1 MRKNEKVFREL
12 LNSHLLWR
20 GSWAMGSGGGVA
32 LGFVAQPVAGE
43 ASLELLDWEGDS
55 ADAPVIAACQL

>member
-1 MRKNEKVFREL
+1 
-12 LNSHLLWR
+12 
-20 GSWAMGSGGGVA
+20 MGSSGGVA

-55 ADAPVIAACQL
+55 AHAPVIAACQL